1 MDVTNFSYFTYSYLN
16 TELSEIHSVLL
27 EFGKNNKYKIE
38 IKDFEFDLF
47 TDRPPFGGAHF
58 PKAIFYKPKCCEDKT
73 IMISNYSDG
82 WESLSN
88 YISNELKTSCC
99 SFKIS
104 INENI
109 DDVLNSFSFWK
120 EKSIQRHVSVM
131 KDPKKW
137 IFYEYGDPLWF
148 ENTSHYKQK
157 VIKKRLTKDI
167 LIFYSNK
174 LGIDVLN
181 SHFLYS
187 NKDSLYIEN
196 IKW

>member
-16 TELSEIHSVLL
+16 VELSDIHSVLL
-27 EFGKNNKYKIE
+27 EFGKDNKHKIE
-38 IKDFEFDLF
+38 IKDFKFDLF
-47 TDRPPFGGAHF
+47 TNRPLWGGAHF

-82 WESLSN
+82 WETLNN
-88 YISNELKTSCC
+88 YISNELNS
-99 SFKIS
+99 SYYGFKIS

-109 DDVLNSFSFWK
+109 NEVLNSFSFWK
-120 EKSIQRHVSVM
+120 EGSYQRHVSVI
-131 KDPKKW
+131 KDSKW

-148 ENTSHYKQK
+148 ENTLYYEQK
-157 VIKKRLTKDI
+157 IKKRLTKDI

-174 LGIDVLN
+174 LGIDIL
-181 SHFLYS
+181 SSQFLCS
-187 NKDSLYIEN
+187 NKDSLYIET